1 MRIYKIVMDYIYSF
15 NSLSISYYLSHIST
29 NILYQLMVS
38 GLYEPISHDFAPTIQ
53 AGRIPSDC
61 RGAEAGDVD
70 VGCFS
75 GYTGGRCPP

>member
-1 MRIYKIVMDYIYSF
+1 
-15 NSLSISYYLSHIST
+15 
-29 NILYQLMVS
+29 MVS